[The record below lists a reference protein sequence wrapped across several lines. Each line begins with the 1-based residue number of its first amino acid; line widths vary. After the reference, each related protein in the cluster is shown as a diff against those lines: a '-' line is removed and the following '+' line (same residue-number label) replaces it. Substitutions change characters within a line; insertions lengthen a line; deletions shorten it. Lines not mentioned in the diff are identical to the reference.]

1 MRGKLLFIISVMIP
15 FFVLMGSPQIA
26 DSQVVRKKPP
36 TVTKTPPVVP
46 PKSKLIF
53 EGKGIVPG
61 GATNFPLTGESS
73 RQPLTMEE
81 KKAALID
88 AMKASGITVNANNFP
103 VAKWAVLN
111 AQTML
116 VENRAA
122 FVFEGHL
129 SIYPTVPKIRLDEG
143 FLRLF
148 LKPDKIDGWY
158 LIDCS
163 VFGFGSNSFINNPY
177 EITGPDG
184 NKMTVSNRGED
195 HLQMFMVSKNLE
207 WQHFLITRK
216 GSFEISSCEVTL
228 AGK

>member
-1 MRGKLLFIISVMIP
+1 MKGKLLLIISVMIP
-15 FFVLMGSPQIA
+15 FFFLMGSIQIV

-36 TVTKTPPVVP
+36 TITKTPPVVP

-53 EGKGIVPG
+53 EGKSITPTGTTKVPLISELS
-61 GATNFPLTGESS
+61 TKT
-73 RQPLTMEE
+73 LTMEE
-81 KKAALID
+81 RKAALID
-88 AMKASGITVNANNFP
+88 AMTASGITVNASNLP
-103 VAKWAVLN
+103 VAKYAVLN
-111 AQTML
+111 AKTMM

-122 FVFEGHL
+122 IVLDGRL
-129 SIYPTVPKIRLDEG
+129 SIFPTVPKIRLDEG

-148 LKPDKIDGWY
+148 IKPEKIDSWY

-163 VFGFGSNSFINNPY
+163 VYGYGSNSFINYSY

-207 WQHFLITRK
+207 WQQFLITRK
-216 GSFEISSCEVTL
+216 GSFEISSCEITE
-228 AGK
+228 ASK